1 MITLIIKTANTIFRV
16 LVRSRQELEV
26 LGLVR
31 TPIEQG
37 TELTRANRRSTHE
50 QGLHLDGSVMLVVN
64 AHPQRVRC
72 KRRGVRS
79 CRVRHTDRVEI
90 EDAPSRLC
98 LCRTFAERLCLCSN
112 SHQCVYETQMLQR
125 VYGVL
130 CLTHLGV
137 ITMLLQECRSL
148 VPTWLAGLSLDI
160 NIDFCKIRNAIS
172 QTPLCMSR

>member
-50 QGLHLDGSVMLVVN
+50 QGLHLDRSVMLVVN
-64 AHPQRVRC
+64 AHPQCVRC

-79 CRVRHTDRVEI
+79 CRVGYTGRVETD
-90 EDAPSRLC
+90 DAPSRLY
-98 LCRTFAERLCLCSN
+98 LYRTFTEWLCLCSN
-112 SHQCVYETQMLQR
+112 INVFMRLRCFKEFMASCVL
-125 VYGVL
+125 
-130 CLTHLGV
+130 H
-137 ITMLLQECRSL
+137 
-148 VPTWLAGLSLDI
+148 TWA
-160 NIDFCKIRNAIS
+160 
-172 QTPLCMSR
+172 